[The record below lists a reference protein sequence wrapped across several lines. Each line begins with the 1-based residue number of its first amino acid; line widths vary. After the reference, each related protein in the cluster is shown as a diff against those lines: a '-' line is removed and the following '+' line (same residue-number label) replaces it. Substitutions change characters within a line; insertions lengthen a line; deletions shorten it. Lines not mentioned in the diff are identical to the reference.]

1 MIEGLELFLWYVYE
15 LVGAVAFDLF
25 GIENVGGALMNSC
38 LGDPSALLCPMGT
51 VLLWVGIFAL
61 LYLPYWFAGRIVDKG
76 MDVIVKELGL
86 R

>member
-1 MIEGLELFLWYVYE
+1 MIEGLELFLLYVYE

-25 GIENVGGALMNSC
+25 GIDNAGGELMNGC
-38 LGDPSALLCPMGT
+38 LGDPSALFCPMGT
-51 VLLWVGIFAL
+51 VLLWVGVFAL

-76 MDVIVKELGL
+76 MDEIVKELGL